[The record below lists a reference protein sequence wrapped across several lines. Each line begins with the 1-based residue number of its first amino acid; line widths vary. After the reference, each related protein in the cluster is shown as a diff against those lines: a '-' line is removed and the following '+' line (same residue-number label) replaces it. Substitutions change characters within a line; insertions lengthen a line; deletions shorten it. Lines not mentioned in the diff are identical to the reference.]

1 MQCENIFSSFKTWS
15 CYTCTLVGN
24 LPKNVSREFSMS
36 QFTYYIHA
44 LCGCSSMGNWTRC
57 KKFKDDR
64 PLLPKKIYI
73 LTLIFLVGDSDW
85 QWHKKCEFSCCSA
98 WIDTISTSFMLSVIL
113 ADLCWNMSN
122 HVDARNNKMKI
133 RVLLSWNLATIMSL
147 WKNAVE
153 TFWIVCGF
161 NWHLIVKDSWSWGSL
176 FWNCH

>member
-1 MQCENIFSSFKTWS
+1 MLN
-15 CYTCTLVGN
+15 
-24 LPKNVSREFSMS
+24 NVSRSIAFANFNTPNKPS
-36 QFTYYIHA
+36 YIR
-44 LCGCSSMGNWTRC
+44 T
-57 KKFKDDR
+57 
-64 PLLPKKIYI
+64 LL
-73 LTLIFLVGDSDW
+73 FLFGDSDW

-98 WIDTISTSFMLSVIL
+98 WIGTISTSFMLSVIL

-161 NWHLIVKDSWSWGSL
+161 NWHLIVKDGWSWGSL

>member
-64 PLLPKKIYI
+64 PLLPKKYIYTNLNI
-73 LTLIFLVGDSDW
+73 SSWWFWLAMT
-85 QWHKKCEFSCCSA
+85 QKM
-98 WIDTISTSFMLSVIL
+98 WIFMLLSMNWYYFNFIYVV
-113 ADLCWNMSN
+113 SN
-122 HVDARNNKMKI
+122 ISRF
-133 RVLLSWNLATIMSL
+133 VL
-147 WKNAVE
+147 E
-153 TFWIVCGF
+153 YEQPCG
-161 NWHLIVKDSWSWGSL
+161 
-176 FWNCH
+176 CQE